1 MPAWRPVRRREL
13 IAALRRLGFQGPY
26 SGGKHEFMV
35 RGQRV
40 LPPRIPVAPRPPRP
54 PRPRRA
60 HPRPLPREG
69 GPRRRRAGPPHHA
82 VARREDRRAL
92 LASHSPVG
100 NRRAPAADPAAGR
113 RRSWRRS
120 RDSGRQLPP
129 KARRRSPKRSHTRPL
144 GTGACSTSSSGS
156 STKSYFPLSEPP
168 TLRLRRRVLRPR
180 RRPSGCPSHTTAASG
195 CMTSTGE
202 SAKPRGSRVTMAL
215 QPAASAAAAQT
226 ASSKSRHPRVNAR
239 LITAWSTGAT
249 RNTVSRSP
257 TTRRA

>member
-1 MPAWRPVRRREL
+1 MKPN
-13 IAALRRLGFQGPY
+13 AAQ
-26 SGGKHEFMV
+26 S
-35 RGQRV
+35 
-40 LPPRIPVAPRPPRP
+40 A
-54 PRPRRA
+54 
-60 HPRPLPREG
+60 
-69 GPRRRRAGPPHHA
+69 HA
-82 VARREDRRAL
+82 VAARVRARRSVSQAETRLIGRRSTTSSRPSAAAMRRSVARLRVTPPASSRATAGCVLPTREASSACVIPRGSRARLTRSASLKASFGAAVAVAPSGGLLPRAL
-92 LASHSPVG
+92 DGVPARAVSHPSRPPC
-100 NRRAPAADPAAGR
+100 RA
-113 RRSWRRS
+113 
-120 RDSGRQLPP
+120 LPQ
-129 KARRRSPKRSHTRPL
+129 
-144 GTGACSTSSSGS
+144 
-156 STKSYFPLSEPP
+156 SYFPLSEPP